1 MNKLFLL
8 VTVVYI
14 FAFAQFAAVAVA
26 QSENE
31 GYSESYLQRPIGARA
46 IGMAGNNSSV
56 VNDPNTVF
64 GNPAGLSSQS
74 EDITISSMFSALQF
88 GRFHSSFA
96 LAQNFDPNF
105 GVGIG
110 FNFMNNGQFIIRDK
124 SGNSLGNGNNLQYS
138 INVGCAYSIK
148 PLSFGITGK
157 YLRST
162 SSALVETGEGFAFDA
177 GTYFTIKNMISAGI
191 VIQNVGFIKW
201 NNSSSLQ
208 ETLPWMLKAGISTE
222 IPLDDKSYTQRN
234 ASLGEV
240 EEFDEP
246 SSSFVLLSLESQYI
260 RGNNNPNITFGV
272 DYGITELL
280 SLRSGIALFGDNY
293 GNSSFL
299 PMNTF
304 SGGLSYKFIST
315 DLPFRLQMD
324 YAASR
329 EYTSQSSITHHVS
342 FIFQF

>member
-1 MNKLFLL
+1 MNKMFLL
-8 VTVVYI
+8 VTVVYT
-14 FAFAQFAAVAVA
+14 FAFAQFSGIAVA

-56 VNDPNTVF
+56 INDPNTIF

-74 EDITISSMFSALQF
+74 ENFTLSSTFSALQF
-88 GRFHSSFA
+88 GRFHSTFA
-96 LAQNFDPNF
+96 LAQNFDSNF
-105 GVGIG
+105 GVGLG

-124 SGNSLGNGNNLQYS
+124 GGNSLGNGNNLQYS
-138 INVGCAYSIK
+138 ASIGCAYSIK
-148 PLSFGITGK
+148 PLSFGISGK

-162 SSALVETGEGFAFDA
+162 STALVESGEGFAFDA
-177 GTYFTIKNMISAGI
+177 GTYFTIKNALSAAI

-208 ETLPWMLKAGISTE
+208 ETLPWMIKAGISTE

-246 SSSFVLLSLESQYI
+246 STTFVLLSLESQYI

-272 DYGITELL
+272 EYGITELL
-280 SLRSGIALFGDNY
+280 CLRSGIALYGDNY
-293 GNSSFL
+293 GNTTFL
-299 PMNTF
+299 PMNTV
-304 SGGLSYKFIST
+304 SGGFSYKFIST

-329 EYTSQSSITHHVS
+329 EYTSQSSIAHHVS